1 MGSFA
6 ATVQLNCLHYRKTM
20 LQQCSSRVTPEE
32 SQTVG
37 GLSSWLPGDDFFA
50 KCYDYKDED
59 IHHVIKL
66 TSYDHETANM
76 LKMKMFTEWST
87 VKAKVAS

>member
-1 MGSFA
+1 
-6 ATVQLNCLHYRKTM
+6 M
-20 LQQCSSRVTPEE
+20 LQQCSSQVTREE

-37 GLSSWLPGDDFFA
+37 GLSSWLPDGGGGDFFA
-50 KCYDYKDED
+50 ECYDYKDED
-59 IHHVIKL
+59 IHHVIKFTL
-66 TSYDHETANM
+66 YDHETGNM

>member
-1 MGSFA
+1 MMSSFA

-20 LQQCSSRVTPEE
+20 LQQCSSQVTREE

-37 GLSSWLPGDDFFA
+37 GLSSWLPGGGGGFFA

-59 IHHVIKL
+59 IHHVIKF
-66 TSYDHETANM
+66 TFYDHETA
-76 LKMKMFTEWST
+76 T
-87 VKAKVAS
+87 V

>member
-1 MGSFA
+1 MMSSPVTQSSKLVIMMGSFA

-37 GLSSWLPGDDFFA
+37 GLSSWLPGGGGGDFFSL
-50 KCYDYKDED
+50 DV
-59 IHHVIKL
+59 VITK
-66 TSYDHETANM
+66 T
-76 LKMKMFTEWST
+76 KIFTM
-87 VKAKVAS
+87 